1 MDFVKFVN
9 NFKKNIDYKKTGMI
23 LFHNGAVRGTSR
35 DGRNV
40 SKVKVKKDESAINK
54 IKKEFSL
61 KKGISKIDAVV
72 FEGEILVGEG
82 LMFAAVA
89 GDIRENVFPV
99 LRDFV
104 NKIKKEAVFKEEL

>member
-1 MDFVKFVN
+1 MNFVEFVT
-9 NFKKNIDYKKTGMI
+9 NFKKNIDYEKTGMI
-23 LFHNGAVRGTSR
+23 LFHNGVVRGTSR
-35 DGRNV
+35 DGGNV
-40 SKVKVKKDESAINK
+40 SKVKVKKDEAA
-54 IKKEFSL
+54 IKKILEEFSF

-72 FEGEILVGEG
+72 FEGEISVGED

-104 NKIKKEAVFKEEL
+104 NKIKKYGVKKEEI